1 MNENLNTK
9 RRSPD
14 VVAAVWAGLIAGLIM
29 MVLQLVM
36 VPAFLDRSAWAPT
49 SMTAAIL
56 MGRDALPGE
65 GATAAGWIV
74 VLALVVHYALSVLY
88 ALAGSTVL
96 ARLRFWPAVIT
107 GAVGGFVLYLINF
120 YAFTAA
126 FDWFVAARNWVTTF
140 THIAFGIGVAAAY
153 KGLERPEPLASQA
166 PMASA
171 RAS

>member
-29 MVLQLVM
+29 MVLQLIM
-36 VPAFLDRSAWAPT
+36 VPVFLDRSAWLPT
-49 SMTAAIL
+49 RWTAAIL
-56 MGRDALPGE
+56 MGQDALPGA
-65 GATAAGWIV
+65 GAATAGWIA
-74 VLALVVHYALSVLY
+74 VLALVVHYALSVIY
-88 ALAGSTVL
+88 ALVGSSVL

-120 YAFTAA
+120 YGFTAT
-126 FDWFVAARNWVTTF
+126 FEWFVSARNWVTTF

-153 KGLERPEPLASQA
+153 KGLERPEPIVTHTSI
-166 PMASA
+166 PSA
-171 RAS
+171 QPT